1 MMLNGVQSPNRGRL
15 LSIEELRSWR
25 TPAARAGAAPASGI
39 RLTTAKTPTTGV
51 AAREGTTEKL
61 VGTKERQERERNALR
76 RAILDA
82 ARELFV
88 AEGFTNISMRKIADR
103 IEYSAAA
110 IYGYFPSKDHI
121 FFALADEGFGIL
133 CNKAWPEPEEAG
145 GLEGLREALLRFV
158 EFSQEQ
164 PEYFALMFL
173 DRSVP
178 RIRDHYQ
185 RFPLL
190 IEAKR
195 RMTMMVQK
203 AVDRG
208 ELPASYDATVVCRLL
223 MSCAHGAAVAGV
235 SGRLGPGEDVKAMA
249 GDVISLAI
257 AGLRTGTVSL
267 SFQPAHDAWACA
279 GVGEDTADA
288 VGQ

>member
-1 MMLNGVQSPNRGRL
+1 
-15 LSIEELRSWR
+15 
-25 TPAARAGAAPASGI
+25 
-39 RLTTAKTPTTGV
+39 
-51 AAREGTTEKL
+51 

-88 AEGFTNISMRKIADR
+88 AEGFSNVSMRKIADR

-133 CNKAWPEPEEAG
+133 CNRAWPEPEPTETGSLDA
-145 GLEGLREALLRFV
+145 LRQTLVRFV

-164 PEYFALMFL
+164 PEYFALMFV

-195 RMTMMVQK
+195 RMTALVQGGI
-203 AVDRG
+203 DSG
-208 ELPASYDATVVCRLL
+208 ELPAHYDANVVCRLL
-223 MSCAHGAAVAGV
+223 MSCAGGPAIAGV
-235 SGRLGPGEDVKAMA
+235 CGRLGPGEDVKAMA
-249 GDVISLAI
+249 TDLIDLTL
-257 AGLRTGTVSL
+257 AGLRTGTVKL
-267 SFQPAHDAWACA
+267 SFKPAHDDFACA
-279 GVGEDTADA
+279 MLGESDEPAA
-288 VGQ
+288 SGQ

>member
-25 TPAARAGAAPASGI
+25 TPAAQAGAAPAAGI
-39 RLTTAKTPTTGV
+39 RVTTAK
-51 AAREGTTEKL
+51 AQEGTTQKL

-121 FFALADEGFGIL
+121 YFALADEGFGIL
-133 CNKAWPEPEEAG
+133 CNKAWPEADEPTS
-145 GLEGLREALLRFV
+145 LDGLRDALIRFV

-178 RIRDHYQ
+178 QIRDHYA

-203 AVDRG
+203 AIDRG
-208 ELPASYDATVVCRLL
+208 ELPAGNDARVVCRLL
-223 MSCAHGAAVAGV
+223 MSCAHGASVASV
-235 SGRLGPGEDVKAMA
+235 SGRLAPGEDVKALA
-249 GDVISLAI
+249 GDLIALAI
-257 AGLRTGTVSL
+257 AGLRTGTVPL
-267 SFQPAHDAWACA
+267 TFRPAHDAWACA
-279 GVGEDTADA
+279 GSGVDTADA

>member
-1 MMLNGVQSPNRGRL
+1 M
-15 LSIEELRSWR
+15 
-25 TPAARAGAAPASGI
+25 TGI
-39 RLTTAKTPTTGV
+39 RITAAK
-51 AAREGTTEKL
+51 AREGTTEKL

-121 FFALADEGFGIL
+121 YFALADEGFGIL
-133 CNKAWPEPEEAG
+133 CNKAWPEPDEPG
-145 GLEGLREALLRFV
+145 SLEGLREALIRFV

-178 RIRDHYQ
+178 RIRDHYA

-195 RMTMMVQK
+195 RMTTMVQK
-203 AVDRG
+203 AIDRG
-208 ELPASYDATVVCRLL
+208 ELPAEYDASVVCRLL
-223 MSCAHGAAVAGV
+223 MSCAHGAAVASV

-249 GDVISLAI
+249 GDLITLVI
-257 AGLRTGTVSL
+257 AGLRTGTVALTFRPS
-267 SFQPAHDAWACA
+267 HDAWACGGTGA
-279 GVGEDTADA
+279 DTADA